1 MRVSQSKWVKQHRSG
16 RGRGHGRAA
25 ATPKTLPPGN
35 KRAGHIHRGK
45 YPFLAMPGENPSR
58 LELFSQRGWAIEG
71 NTTARSGGEAAP
83 HSQKWKTHAEPAE
96 HSRPLFPLAG
106 RVGRVAPPPRL
117 RCTLVLAAG
126 GGAGTLQRP
135 FSVSRCCWLGFCSS
149 SNGMRTSCM
158 KKTKLTRAEVVDNK
172 SHRDRQREA
181 TSHQI

>member
-71 NTTARSGGEAAP
+71 NTTARSGARQRRTRKNGKHMQSRQSTLGRYSHWLVESGVSLHRRGCAALW
-83 HSQKWKTHAEPAE
+83 SW
-96 HSRPLFPLAG
+96 L
-106 RVGRVAPPPRL
+106 RVAAL
-117 RCTLVLAAG
+117 ARCNDPFRSRGAAG
-126 GGAGTLQRP
+126 WAFVR
-135 FSVSRCCWLGFCSS
+135 
-149 SNGMRTSCM
+149 
-158 KKTKLTRAEVVDNK
+158 
-172 SHRDRQREA
+172 RQTA
-181 TSHQI
+181 CGPVA